1 MTKRREVGYLE
12 LRKELMKKMEE
23 LGKLS
28 RGVRTLPDPMPPGTK
43 IGVLPQ
49 QSWVEILQ
57 VKPKN
62 LEAWDLCV
70 EFLHDYECY
79 KKAIDLWHNK
89 DYYGII
95 LRAVM
100 FGADVRAVIDALHRG
115 DYNKARELAYKGRIP
130 VQEMDE
136 ILMKHKGERRGP

>member
-1 MTKRREVGYLE
+1 MTRVKETGYLE
-12 LRKELMKKMEE
+12 LRKELKRRMEE
-23 LGKLS
+23 LGKLPK
-28 RGVRTLPDPMPPGTK
+28 GVRTLPDPMPDIK

-49 QSWVEILQ
+49 QSWVKILQ

-79 KKAIDLWHNK
+79 KKAIDLWHSK
-89 DYYGII
+89 DRYAII
-95 LRAVM
+95 LRSIM

-115 DYNKARELAYKGRIP
+115 DYNKARELAYRGKIP
-130 VQEMDE
+130 LQEMDE

>member
-12 LRKELMKKMEE
+12 LRKELRKKMEE
-23 LGKLS
+23 LGKLPK
-28 RGVRTLPDPMPPGTK
+28 GVRTLPDPMPPGLK
-43 IGVLPQ
+43 IGVLPKEA
-49 QSWVEILQ
+49 WVKVLQ
-57 VKPKN
+57 IRPKN

-70 EFLHDYECY
+70 EFLQDYECY

-89 DYYGII
+89 NYYAVI

-100 FGADVRAVIDALHRG
+100 FGADVRAVIDALYKG
-115 DYNKARELAYKGRIP
+115 DYQKAKELAYKGRIP

-136 ILMKHKGERRGP
+136 LLARQRRERP